1 MRIMDA
7 LGEERTVN
15 IKKNKFNFQVTY
27 DPTKMSIGNLRR
39 LMREAKANID
49 GIEDEFERGMAE
61 LMSPNALALSMY
73 LTGWTLT
80 GPFADIGEGEAIP
93 CTVEYMELLPDAVL
107 ELIAEAVKRD
117 NEGPKSRR
125 NS

>member
-7 LGEERTVN
+7 LNEERTITV
-15 IKKNKFNFQVTY
+15 KMGKSSFKVTY
-27 DPTKMSIGNLRR
+27 DPNKMSVGNLRR
-39 LMREAKANID
+39 MMRDAKNQID

-61 LMSPNALALSMY
+61 LMSPNALALSMHV
-73 LTGWTLT
+73 TGWSLQ
-80 GPFADIGEGEAIP
+80 GPFEDIGEDEPIP
-93 CTVEYMELLPDAVL
+93 CTLQYMELLPDTIL
-107 ELIAEAVKRD
+107 ETIIEAVKKD